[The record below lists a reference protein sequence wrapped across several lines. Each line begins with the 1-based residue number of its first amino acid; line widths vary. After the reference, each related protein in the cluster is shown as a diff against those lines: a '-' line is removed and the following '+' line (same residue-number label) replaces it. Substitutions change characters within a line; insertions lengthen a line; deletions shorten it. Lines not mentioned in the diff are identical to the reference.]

1 MSMLLR
7 GAFLAATVGGAA
19 SALVQVEQFGMA
31 QCPMTST
38 LTTDFWNDCAR
49 SLSVSPA
56 CVSASLSLS
65 FFRLTAAASS
75 LARRARTL
83 H

>member
-7 GAFLAATVGGAA
+7 GAFLAATVVDAA

-49 SLSVSPA
+49 SLSVSRLRLR
-56 CVSASLSLS
+56 VSLS